1 MRVKSGVCA
10 AVHTFEEPR
19 LLCFLLTPVLTSS
32 NHPNLQKR
40 TPMYVFNMLVPMK
53 TSEKLDLIGAKVIIS
68 LNDNKV
74 TLITI

>member
-1 MRVKSGVCA
+1 M
-10 AVHTFEEPR
+10 
-19 LLCFLLTPVLTSS
+19 
-32 NHPNLQKR
+32 
-40 TPMYVFNMLVPMK
+40 FNMLVPMK